1 MGRRHKAAG
10 RAEWGAMAAPL
21 AGSAG
26 REKKGLDS
34 GSVGNVDLLIQA
46 AGEMGFWSLPE
57 AQAGAPIV
65 ELVKQA

>member
-1 MGRRHKAAG
+1 MGKCHKAEPSGGAG
-10 RAEWGAMAAPL
+10 RT
-21 AGSAG
+21 
-26 REKKGLDS
+26 GL